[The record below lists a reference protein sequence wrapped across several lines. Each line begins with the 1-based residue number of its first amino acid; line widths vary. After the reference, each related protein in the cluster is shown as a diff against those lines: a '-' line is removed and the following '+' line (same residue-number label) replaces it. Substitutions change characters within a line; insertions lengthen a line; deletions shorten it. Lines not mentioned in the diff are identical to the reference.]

1 MSDIESMTYRDLAE
15 LNLIDK
21 QALREYIIFQKY
33 GSLIKQGLK
42 AREAEDHLTKFEKI
56 QDNET
61 TLKYFFIRMEFEELK
76 KEMGATQAL
85 NYLADTHFRSKKTI
99 EKIVYLLPTTKVG

>member
-1 MSDIESMTYRDLAE
+1 MTNIESLTYCELAE

-21 QALREYIIFQKY
+21 QALREYVITLRY
-33 GSLIKQGLK
+33 DELIKQGFK
-42 AREAEDHLTKFEKI
+42 AREAEDHLTKFENI

-76 KEMGATQAL
+76 KEMGATQAI
-85 NYLADTHFRSKKTI
+85 NYLSDSHFRSI
-99 EKIVYLLPTTKVG
+99 SNIRNIVYNQL